1 MTSVAELIG
10 SIALANEEAEQL
22 LQLLA
27 EAGTKA
33 EAAQQALLA
42 ASQGSAHES
51 LTTAIAA
58 MGQVV
63 EGIGECQGQIVLAI
77 EEANTYSQ
85 GL

>member
-10 SIALANEEAEQL
+10 SIALANEEAEQT

-27 EAGTKA
+27 EAGAKA

-42 ASQGSAHES
+42 AAQGSEHES
-51 LTTAIAA
+51 LTAAIAA

>member
-10 SIALANEEAEQL
+10 SIALANEEAEQT

-27 EAGTKA
+27 EAGAKA

-42 ASQGSAHES
+42 ASQGSEHES
-51 LTTAIAA
+51 LAAAIAA